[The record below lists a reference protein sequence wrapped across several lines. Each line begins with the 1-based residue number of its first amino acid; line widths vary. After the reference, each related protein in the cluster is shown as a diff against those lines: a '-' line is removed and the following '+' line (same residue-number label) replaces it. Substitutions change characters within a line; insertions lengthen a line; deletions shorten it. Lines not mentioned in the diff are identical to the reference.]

1 MEGTDPQAMAMA
13 MAYAAQPPPPQN
25 PMPLPHLRPINPNPV
40 PFPPSQPSIPP
51 DPYAHHQMQMHL
63 HMHPSP
69 GAPAGYPNRDLLN
82 IQTLFVGGLPDDVK
96 PREIHN
102 LFRRCPGFDTCQL
115 KYTGKGNQVV
125 AFANFFNHQAA
136 VGAMNAL
143 NGIIFDPETGAT
155 LHVELARSNSR
166 AKRPWGCTA
175 AYAIIDK
182 RLKVSKYTQETESDD
197 GNEFYKSLIAFKIDT
212 NVH

>member
-40 PFPPSQPSIPP
+40 PFPPSQPPIPP

-63 HMHPSP
+63 HMHPPP
-69 GAPAGYPNRDLLN
+69 GAPSGYPNRDLLN

-115 KYTGKGNQVV
+115 KYTGKGNQV
-125 AFANFFNHQAA
+125 FF
-136 VGAMNAL
+136 
-143 NGIIFDPETGAT
+143 
-155 LHVELARSNSR
+155 S
-166 AKRPWGCTA
+166 
-175 AYAIIDK
+175 
-182 RLKVSKYTQETESDD
+182 
-197 GNEFYKSLIAFKIDT
+197 
-212 NVH
+212 